1 MTGNPDRSDH
11 GRLILVGAYLIA
23 ALLAVVGAVLELK
36 HVGNEVAFT
45 IFGQEFT
52 RGGIAAAGLFLAA
65 VIVILVSRS
74 AARRSR
80 SVTVGNI
87 RTAGSG
93 SPGFVGGDYG
103 SSAAAGPAAPIEKVK
118 MGNVT
123 TLGDQSPGVVMGNYT
138 VHIDQQIVQNAKLK
152 SHTQWR
158 PLSVQKI
165 PLISDSD
172 AAKQG
177 FLQTMCLALAK
188 TFPTQPYTRF
198 VSAFTIEERIVPD
211 NQKALVVT
219 AISQR
224 ADFCRNLYE
233 IAERDIKAFSPLYKL
248 PFDSPERNRLLDK
261 IKADHA
267 TELEQLNSNFRVLF
281 GPLSFSNAW
290 TPVECVVDGT
300 AKTISIQEL
309 PASTDYA
316 TYPDRLRTTS
326 ELMQYLAGFTQGP
339 IIHVTEFDLVTKNP
353 SLLRLLMDLLDQK
366 KFKLESFRVG
376 LNDPEEWDYVNPQF
390 DAESGLAAK
399 S

>member
-11 GRLILVGAYLIA
+11 GRLTLIGAYLIA
-23 ALLAVVGAVLELK
+23 ALLAIVGAVLALK
-36 HVGNEVAFT
+36 HVGNDVAFT

-80 SVTVGNI
+80 SVTIGDI

-103 SSAAAGPAAPIEKVK
+103 SSAPTGPAAPIEKVK
-118 MGNVT
+118 MGGVT
-123 TLGDQSPGVVMGNYT
+123 TLGDQSPGVVMGNFT
-138 VHIDQQIVQNAKLK
+138 VHIDQQIVQNANQK
-152 SHTQWR
+152 SRTQWR

-165 PLISDSD
+165 ALISDSD

-188 TFPTQPYTRF
+188 TFPTQPYIRF

-211 NQKALVVT
+211 NHKALVVT

-233 IAERDIKAFSPLYKL
+233 IAERDLKAFFPLYKL

-267 TELEQLNSNFRVLF
+267 KEMEQLNADFHVLL
-281 GPLSFSNAW
+281 GHLSFSKVW
-290 TPVECVVDGT
+290 TPVECIVDGT
-300 AKTISIQEL
+300 ARTIIIQEL

-316 TYPDRLRTTS
+316 TYPDKLQTTS
-326 ELMQYLAGFTQGP
+326 ELMQFLAGLTRGP
-339 IIHVTEFDLVTKNP
+339 VTPVPGIDFVTKNP
-353 SLLRLLMDLLDQK
+353 SLLRLMMDLLDHHG
-366 KFKLESFRVG
+366 FKQDSIRVG
-376 LNDPEEWDYVNPQF
+376 LEDPEEWDYVNPQF
-390 DAESGLAAK
+390 DAESGLSAK